1 MVTASINEAYLGKQ
15 CHSLAGTAG
24 AYWYTCTVLDRSC
37 EIIYARCRRPAEAFI
52 TPFKAE
58 HNRVEPFIRFIHLKL
73 HHLPTPEVLLASTFN
88 CSDRDD
94 SKAWSLRCVMEL
106 C

>member
-1 MVTASINEAYLGKQ
+1 MKHIWANNAT
-15 CHSLAGTAG
+15 HSLAPPVPSGTLALF
-24 AYWYTCTVLDRSC
+24 WIVHVKSFMLDVDG
-37 EIIYARCRRPAEAFI
+37 PAEAFI

-94 SKAWSLRCVMEL
+94 SLRCVMEL